1 MSTAAQQVQMFY
13 DAVSRAGEVNVTFLD
28 LVKDGMTREELAKN
42 IARRPSLWQRFEHW
56 LPLLPSV
63 PPAIHDRPL
72 AAEGLLSYRCKGRYG
87 WIMIGAKDHD
97 DAMREARRSSNDV
110 TESGLQIWDGS
121 QYVHAYPEKHAE
133 FAEFLKRAIAC
144 SGE

>member
-56 LPLLPSV
+56 LPLLPSI

-110 TESGLQIWDGS
+110 TEAALEIWDGER
-121 QYVHAYPEKHAE
+121 YVPVARASREPFPAVLE
-133 FAEFLKRAIAC
+133 RAIAC
-144 SGE
+144 SGK